1 MALTGTFTV
10 RVQKPGAMLA
20 EAISEMRVWLD
31 HHQIELVDFGIAE
44 TSVSGTAFN
53 LRFRREAEASLCL
66 RAFASSHP
74 MIVLPLTF
82 MTRAFPNPP
91 LVPIMSLSDHRSVVA
106 PAAIAGVT
114 RGFDG

>member
-20 EAISEMRVWLD
+20 EAMSEMRVWLD

-53 LRFRREAEASLCL
+53 LRFRREAEASLCSV
-66 RAFASSHP
+66 AFASPHP
-74 MIVLPLTF
+74 TIVWPLIF
-82 MTRAFPNPP
+82 DDVPVSESSMTRTMSVNDDNFP
-91 LVPIMSLSDHRSVVA
+91 A
-106 PAAIAGVT
+106 TPAAIG
-114 RGFDG
+114 G